1 MRVAV
6 VIPVKSFAMAKGRL
20 ASALSPAEREEL
32 ARSCALTVIKAAD
45 PYPVFVVCSDP
56 SVADWVRTHGAEVID
71 CPSPGLDVAVAVARS
86 HLSAAGFEHIVVAHG
101 DLPLATDFS
110 HVARTGWVTM
120 VGDRHRDGTNVLSF
134 PLESDFTTAYGPASL
149 DNHISIAT
157 AVGLPHQVIQDA
169 ELELDLDTIEDLD
182 ELRRRK
188 DPT

>member
-1 MRVAV
+1 
-6 VIPVKSFAMAKGRL
+6 
-20 ASALSPAEREEL
+20 
-32 ARSCALTVIKAAD
+32 
-45 PYPVFVVCSDP
+45 
-56 SVADWVRTHGAEVID
+56 
-71 CPSPGLDVAVAVARS
+71 
-86 HLSAAGFEHIVVAHG
+86 
-101 DLPLATDFS
+101 
-110 HVARTGWVTM
+110 M

-188 DPT
+188 NPT